1 MIAVA
6 EIKHPDIPKYQFLNV
21 VNFKKDGLLENTF
34 CSPVIATNDTVFNIG
49 VVSML
54 CVRNK
59 FIFAA
64 KINDDINVSK
74 IDLYRLARP
83 VCVPII

>member
-54 CVRNK
+54 CKKQIYICCKNK
-59 FIFAA
+59 WWYQRQQ
-64 KINDDINVSK
+64 N
-74 IDLYRLARP
+74 RL
-83 VCVPII
+83 V